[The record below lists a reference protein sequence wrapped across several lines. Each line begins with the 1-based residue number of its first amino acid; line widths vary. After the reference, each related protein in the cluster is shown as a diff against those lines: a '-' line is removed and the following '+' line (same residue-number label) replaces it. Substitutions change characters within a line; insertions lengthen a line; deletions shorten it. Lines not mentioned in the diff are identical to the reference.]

1 MTDVALACAQA
12 VLGGVGYGAVA
23 AWSAGWHALP
33 LALAVGLVAAV
44 LLRVEIR
51 TLRRVLMGWVWGM
64 AVVAALLSWI
74 EALAAH
80 AVGGLIVLAV
90 LGVAAVTRYV
100 WGVRLSARWWRSLSR
115 RTYRWVGL
123 VGVALALAG
132 VLTAAAPAPA
142 AVHVQITIADAT
154 ATSVR
159 GNTIQVHTNT
169 SVVVIFAG
177 PHPKMWAVTQ
187 PGVWSHRIPAGTT
200 TVSTSPLA

>member
-80 AVGGLIVLAV
+80 AVAGLIG
-90 LGVAAVTRYV
+90 LGLVGVVVVARFV
-100 WGVRLSARWWRSLSR
+100 WGVRLPR
-115 RTYRWVGL
+115 RTLRRIGW
-123 VGVALALAG
+123 AG
-132 VLTAAAPAPA
+132 LTAAIASILTAAVPAPAPGTVRA
-142 AVHVQITIADAT
+142 QVTIAAAT
-154 ATSVR
+154 QTRVS
-159 GNTIQVHTNT
+159 GDTIHVATNT
-169 SVVVIFAG
+169 PVVVIFEG
-177 PHPKMWAVTQ
+177 RHPTMWTVTQ